1 VATGLGLPAPSPSET
16 LNDEVEASAAL
27 SQIGQTW
34 PADGRMVAIV
44 VDPDAGLDGVQDV
57 RRELFSAGLV
67 PLVVAPHGGMLEGDI
82 AAQRTFATA
91 RSVEFDAVLLAGC
104 PAPAPDALPA
114 RDAKAG
120 AASSATV
127 DPRVVLLLEEAYR
140 HAKAIGAWGAGT
152 EALRGA
158 GYSVDEVGVVTGDDA
173 TAVLENVLGL
183 LGTHR
188 VWERFPAKVSV

>member
-1 VATGLGLPAPSPSET
+1 
-16 LNDEVEASAAL
+16 
-27 SQIGQTW
+27 
-34 PADGRMVAIV
+34 
-44 VDPDAGLDGVQDV
+44 
-57 RRELFSAGLV
+57 
-67 PLVVAPHGGMLEGDI
+67 MLEGDI

-120 AASSATV
+120 AAAAAL

-140 HAKAIGAWGAGT
+140 HAKAIGAWGAGVD
-152 EALRGA
+152 ALREA
-158 GYSVDEVGVVTGDDA
+158 GYSVDEVGVVAGDEA
-173 TAVLENVLGL
+173 AVVLGQVLEL
-183 LGTHR
+183 LGNHR